1 MAAYYSHSHN
11 HSRSCPHGSS
21 CCASFPQPFIVMF
34 MRMRRL
40 RVVRLLQ
47 VFHKKEKTVLRFLA
61 IFVLLAALSAHGGGR
76 IEKRLAAAG
85 YVDVQ
90 QAVPGLMVELM
101 YARPDNFTGVV
112 LYDSTERAFL
122 HHDAARALS
131 RAGRLLAKEAPG
143 LRLLVKDAARP
154 VSVQRKMF
162 NAVRGTPKARYVAN
176 PARGGGVH
184 NFGLAV
190 DITLCDSL
198 GNELSMGTPVDHLGY
213 ESNITAEQT
222 LLKRGIITA
231 QELTLR
237 RLLRSVMT
245 RAGFKTIRSEWWHFE
260 LVRRADARQ
269 RYKLID
275 F

>member
-1 MAAYYSHSHN
+1 
-11 HSRSCPHGSS
+11 
-21 CCASFPQPFIVMF
+21 
-34 MRMRRL
+34 
-40 RVVRLLQ
+40 
-47 VFHKKEKTVLRFLA
+47 
-61 IFVLLAALSAHGGGR
+61 
-76 IEKRLAAAG
+76 
-85 YVDVQ
+85 
-90 QAVPGLMVELM
+90 
-101 YARPDNFTGVV
+101 
-112 LYDSTERAFL
+112 
-122 HHDAARALS
+122 
-131 RAGRLLAKEAPG
+131 
-143 LRLLVKDAARP
+143 
-154 VSVQRKMF
+154 MF